1 MSDDRADVV
10 EVLVAD
16 NATGGTVPSLAAGR
30 QLSALMAL
38 FWLSLRQL
46 MRGRR
51 LIVLCCLYLL
61 PVGLV
66 ILIRAV
72 ESHFQAADAEF
83 AILFILIPHTLVPL
97 TALLYS
103 TGMIHDEIEE
113 QTLTYLLVR
122 PLPKWGI
129 YVTKLLAAMLLAMML
144 AIVFTTISYAA
155 VYWSETALWGDI
167 VPKRALQ
174 VAGITCL
181 ALIAYCAIFGFLSF
195 ISRWPLII
203 GIGYIALFE
212 GLLANI
218 DFAVRRLTVN
228 YYFRVLIQDWVGRSL
243 PDWRLDPADV
253 PKGTSCLLILLTAS
267 VVATA
272 LAMIIFTTRE
282 FRVKTPEGS

>member
-1 MSDDRADVV
+1 MNDDLAVDAPAFDAD
-10 EVLVAD
+10 AS
-16 NATGGTVPSLAAGR
+16 TSGRIPIGR
-30 QLSALMAL
+30 QLSALTAL

-46 MRGRR
+46 IRGRR
-51 LIVLCCLYLL
+51 LIVLSCLYCL
-61 PVGLV
+61 PVALV
-66 ILIRAV
+66 ILVRAV

-83 AILFILIPHTLVPL
+83 VILFVLIPHTLVPF

-103 TGMIHDEIEE
+103 TGVIHDEIEE

-129 YVTKLLAAMLLAMML
+129 YFTKLLAAMLLAMAL
-144 AIVFTTISYAA
+144 ATVFTTISYAA
-155 VYWSETALWGDI
+155 VYWSEPALWGEI

-181 ALIAYCAIFGFLSF
+181 ALIAYCSIFGCLSF
-195 ISRWPLII
+195 LSRWPLVI

-228 YYFRVLIQDWVGRSL
+228 YYFRVLIQDWVGRSRQE
-243 PDWRLDPADV
+243 WRLNPADV
-253 PKGTSCLLILLTAS
+253 PTSSTCLLILLIAS
-267 VVATA
+267 AVATA
-272 LAMIIFTTRE
+272 LAIIVFTTRE